1 MSFFKKLFG
10 GGKPSKPP
18 GPAEERLALLAKVTP
33 PKDPAQDPNMIRAY
47 DNYGRELFIS
57 KDEWRKNVLPGSI
70 QSQWNNPDQL
80 YGVILGALNDGF
92 RADVVEA
99 ARQLYKIDTDTLRG
113 ACVWGIVLMEEDRLD
128 EAEKVFRD
136 YSSRYGEAG
145 VILTNLA
152 KVYTRRK
159 DDTQAEQILWRGL
172 EMDPNQDNG
181 FGWYAVIHRERGG
194 EEAGLAAMLRVAA
207 LPGSWRA
214 QLWLARTALKSKD
227 LERALALYR
236 ESLSR
241 APRPAPGDL
250 LMQISGDLGN
260 AGHLP
265 VILQLVE
272 PHFDPATHGLQVGNN
287 LIKAHLDFGQ
297 SDAARRIV
305 NQLYALKRPDWKENL
320 SFWDT
325 ELAKARV
332 GLALPETPQ
341 SIQVAMLSIQ
351 GPVWLKPES
360 PAAELFPAK
369 SLDGPTICFLGSTAE
384 VATNSKRVQQ
394 QLSDAPGRLSRA
406 VPLFLAEAV
415 EFGSNARMQ
424 TLVPWIVG
432 DTPGFVLGGV
442 PWTDEDAANYARQGE
457 TKSDFAVVTHL
468 KPNADPWTLD
478 LRLIRTID
486 GKCVGTLETSF
497 PMARPEEGLPG
508 LARQLLTL
516 LAQQADV
523 EPSPAPA
530 AYQIPAA
537 PDFAN
542 YLLRLEQLLAVR
554 CGSMEGVP
562 SVFLNCEREILEGN
576 LQLCLAHPGNVPVRI
591 LLAQTLLAMKR
602 VRPDILPEFAEQ
614 LALLQK
620 EHPLTE
626 PAQAVMQ
633 RLFNEVLVA

>member
-1 MSFFKKLFG
+1 MSFFRKLFG
-10 GGKPSKPP
+10 GGKPSKQTE
-18 GPAEERLALLAKVTP
+18 PAEERRAPLAKVPP
-33 PKDPAQDPNMIRAY
+33 PKDPAQDPNMIRVF
-47 DNYGRELFIS
+47 DKYGRELFIS

-92 RADVVEA
+92 RADVLDA
-99 ARQLYKIDTDTLRG
+99 ARQLHKIDTDAVRG
-113 ACVWGIVLMEEDRLD
+113 ACVWGIVLMEEERLD

-136 YSSRYGEAG
+136 YSSRHGEAG

-152 KVYTRRK
+152 KVYARRK

-172 EMDPNQDNG
+172 EVDPNQDNG
-181 FGWYAVIHRERGG
+181 FGWYEVIHRERGG
-194 EEAGLAAMLRVAA
+194 EEAGLAAMRRVAA

-227 LERALALYR
+227 LETALALYR

-265 VILQLVE
+265 EILQLVE

-287 LIKAHLDFGQ
+287 LIKAHLDLGQ

-325 ELAKARV
+325 ELAKVRV
-332 GLALPETPQ
+332 GLAQPETPQ

-369 SLDGPTICFLGSTAE
+369 SPDGPTICFLGSTAE
-384 VATNSKRVQQ
+384 IATNSKRVQQ

-415 EFGSNARMQ
+415 EFGSNARVQ

-442 PWTDEDAANYARQGE
+442 PWTDEDAANYSRQGE

-468 KPNADPWTLD
+468 KPNADPWTLE

-508 LARQLLTL
+508 FARQLLAL

-530 AYQIPAA
+530 ACQIPIA

-554 CGSMEGVP
+554 CGSMDGVP
-562 SVFLNCEREILEGN
+562 PAFLSGEREILDGN
-576 LQLCLAHPGNVPVRI
+576 LQLCLAHPQSVVVRI

-602 VRPDILPEFAEQ
+602 VRPDILPEFTER

-626 PAQAVMQ
+626 PAQAVLQ
-633 RLFNEVLVA
+633 RLFNEVLAA

>member
-10 GGKPSKPP
+10 GGKPSNRPE
-18 GPAEERLALLAKVTP
+18 PAEERRVPLANVPP
-33 PKDPAQDPNMIRAY
+33 PKEPAQDPNMIRVF
-47 DNYGRELFIS
+47 DQYGRELFIS

-70 QSQWNNPDQL
+70 QSQWNHPDQL
-80 YGVILGALNDGF
+80 FGVILGALNDGF
-92 RADVVEA
+92 SADVVNA
-99 ARQLYKIDTDTLRG
+99 SRQLYKIDTDPVRG
-113 ACVWGIVLMEEDRLD
+113 ACVWGIVLMEENRLD

-136 YSSRYGEAG
+136 FISRHGEAG

-152 KVYTRRK
+152 KVYASRK
-159 DDTQAEQILWRGL
+159 DDTQAERILWRGL
-172 EMDPNQDNG
+172 EVDPNQDNA
-181 FGWYAVIHRERGG
+181 FGWYEAIHRERGG
-194 EEAGLAAMLRVAA
+194 EEAGLAAMRRVAA

-214 QLWLARTALKSKD
+214 QLGLARAALESKD
-227 LERALALYR
+227 LEAALALYR

-265 VILQLVE
+265 EILQLVE

-287 LIKAHLDFGQ
+287 LIKAHLDLGQ
-297 SDAARRIV
+297 SDAARRTV
-305 NQLYALKRPDWKENL
+305 NQLYALQRPDWKEHL

-325 ELAKARV
+325 ELAKAHL
-332 GLALPETPQ
+332 GLAPPEAPQ

-351 GPVWLKPES
+351 GPVWLKAES
-360 PAAELFPAK
+360 PAADLFPAK
-369 SLDGPTICFLGSTAE
+369 SPDGPTLCFLGSTAE
-384 VATNSKRVQQ
+384 IATNSKRVQR

-406 VPLFLAEAV
+406 VPLFLAESV
-415 EFGSNARMQ
+415 EFGSNARVQ

-432 DTPGFVLGGV
+432 DTPGFVLGGA
-442 PWTDEDAANYARQGE
+442 PWTDEDAANYARQGQ

-468 KPNADPWTLD
+468 KPHVDPWTLE

-508 LARQLLTL
+508 LARQLLAL

-523 EPSPAPA
+523 ESVAAPRT
-530 AYQIPAA
+530 YQIPGG
-537 PDFAN
+537 PDFAY

-554 CGSMEGVP
+554 CGSMDGVP
-562 SVFLNCEREILEGN
+562 PAFLSGEREILEGN
-576 LQLCLAHPGNVPVRI
+576 LQLCLAHPENLTVRI

-602 VRPDILPEFAEQ
+602 ARPDIPPEFAERV
-614 LALLQK
+614 ALLQK

-626 PAQAVMQ
+626 PAQGVLH
-633 RLFNEVLVA
+633 RLFNEALAT